1 MSQSYFRV
9 KEGNGPSKK
18 SVNKISDIGVVEEQE
33 LREALAKLIPKHE
46 KEQADLMQRYR
57 TCYQKWKFQLSC
69 GFGLLLYGFGSKK
82 TLLED
87 FANSALVDG
96 AAIVVNG
103 YLPSVNIKHVVFTI
117 ANILWETKKKMKK
130 KKQSASAKQK
140 KTNGCTHPLSSNSL
154 EDLLAFLTDDEEL
167 APVYVIVHNIDGP
180 GVRDDD
186 TQLTLASVAGSR
198 HVRFLASIDN
208 VNAPL
213 LWDKQMACTQFKWWW
228 LHTPTYAAYT
238 VEGIHVPLLLAA
250 TGAVK
255 SVRSAA
261 LVLSSL
267 TPNAQSVF
275 RCLADFQIA
284 HPDDQGLAFHRL
296 YTACREQFLVSSELT
311 LRAHLTEFKDHELL
325 NWRRGLDGQDCVY
338 IPLPLDALTKLLED
352 LSK

>member
-198 HVRFLASIDN
+198 HYGTSRWPA
-208 VNAPL
+208 
-213 LWDKQMACTQFKWWW
+213 
-228 LHTPTYAAYT
+228 
-238 VEGIHVPLLLAA
+238 
-250 TGAVK
+250 
-255 SVRSAA
+255 RS
-261 LVLSSL
+261 SSGGGYIPQL
-267 TPNAQSVF
+267 MQ
-275 RCLADFQIA
+275 
-284 HPDDQGLAFHRL
+284 
-296 YTACREQFLVSSELT
+296 LT
-311 LRAHLTEFKDHELL
+311 LWREFMSHCSWLQQELL
-325 NWRRGLDGQDCVY
+325 KVY
-338 IPLPLDALTKLLED
+338 AVLR
-352 LSK
+352 LS